1 LEEALGKINGS
12 YKRGRVEIH
21 KALEAACTL
30 TGKYSSRSDLVALS
44 TGSIDTEDAWCI
56 DHRGVLTLS
65 LTKQTYH
72 ELGVVGEKQSK
83 RSDELVQID
92 LYDCHSRL
100 FHRAKEAF
108 RLWDERRTTQGVGPW
123 EVLFQ
128 GSLDCEAQSDIT
140 MTPIQ
145 SSMTDVNIPH
155 VNLKVPK
162 YANNDAVEKEETTE
176 DWHENISELFEWV
189 GMACIRYFLSRL
201 KANDRANPYVAVYEP
216 PSPNKVGNISHFSW
230 RGFLPPS
237 FTRIII
243 ETAVNV
249 QDRGLT
255 RPEFI
260 TLTANTFSDA
270 PLSHVS
276 PKAFAEGAKIETRQK
291 RPGKFVHCWSL
302 LANTE
307 HGDDS
312 DDKLNWVLATLESP
326 V

>member
-1 LEEALGKINGS
+1 LEEALGKIGGF
-12 YKRGRVEIH
+12 YKRGRVKIH
-21 KALEAACTL
+21 KVLEAAYTL
-30 TGKYSSRSDLVALS
+30 TSKYSSRSDLVSLS
-44 TGSIDTEDAWCI
+44 TGSNTEDVWCI

-100 FHRAKEAF
+100 FYRAKEAF
-108 RLWDERRTTQGVGPW
+108 RLWDERRTAQGVGPW

-128 GSLDCEAQSDIT
+128 GSLDSEAQSDIT

-145 SSMTDVNIPH
+145 SSMSDVNIPH
-155 VNLKVPK
+155 VNLKAPN
-162 YANNDAVEKEETTE
+162 YANNDAVEKEEATE

-189 GMACIRYFLSRL
+189 GMACLSSDRL
-201 KANDRANPYVAVYEP
+201 KTNDRANPYVAVYEP
-216 PSPNKVGNISHFSW
+216 PSPNIVGNISHFSW
-230 RGFLPPS
+230 RGFLSPS
-237 FTRIII
+237 FTNTII
-243 ETAVNV
+243 EAAINTL
-249 QDRGLT
+249 GKECT

-260 TLTANTFSDA
+260 ALTANTFPDA
-270 PLSHVS
+270 PLSYVS

-291 RPGKFVHCWSL
+291 RPGKSVHCWSL

-312 DDKLNWVLATLESP
+312 DGKFDWVLVNLESP